1 MTALAR
7 LWPLFGLR
15 VRTPRLEL
23 RVPTDDELCA
33 LAEVAAAGVH
43 PADTMPF
50 DVPWTAAPSP
60 LLERGV
66 LQFYWRCRGEWSV
79 ERWTL
84 DFAVFLDGR
93 PVGAQGLSATA
104 FPVVRS
110 FETGSWLGRRFQ
122 GQGIGREMRAAA
134 LHFGFDGLETVQAH
148 SGAWEDN
155 AASLAVS
162 RALGYRPNGER
173 IDPRL
178 GRPCR
183 KLLLR
188 LDRADW
194 SSPAEVSVEGLE
206 PCLPL
211 FGLDAQSED

>member
-1 MTALAR
+1 VSEALRR

-23 RVPTDDELCA
+23 RPPADDEVVA

-43 PADTMPF
+43 PADVMPF
-50 DVPWTAAPSP
+50 EVPWTALPSP
-60 LLERGV
+60 DLERGV
-66 LQFYWRCRGEWSV
+66 LQYYWRSRGEWNP

-93 PVGAQGLSATA
+93 PIGAQGLRASSFPTTRA
-104 FPVVRS
+104 FN
-110 FETGSWLGRRFQ
+110 TGSWLGRVFQ
-122 GQGIGREMRAAA
+122 GRGFGKEMRAAV
-134 LHFGFDGLETVQAH
+134 LHLAFEGLGAVEAH

-155 AASLAVS
+155 PASLAVS
-162 RALGYRPNGER
+162 RALGYQPNGQR
-173 IDPRL
+173 IEVRK

-183 KLLLR
+183 MLLLR
-188 LDRADW
+188 LDRTAW
-194 SSPAEVSVEGLE
+194 QPRSGISVEGLS

-211 FGLDAQSED
+211 FGLEER